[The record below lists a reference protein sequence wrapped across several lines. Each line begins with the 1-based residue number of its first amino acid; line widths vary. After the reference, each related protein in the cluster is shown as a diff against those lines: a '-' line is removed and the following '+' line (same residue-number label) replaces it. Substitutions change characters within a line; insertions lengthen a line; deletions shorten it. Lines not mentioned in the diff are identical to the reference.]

1 MSMNKKIAV
10 LGGGSFGTVLANLSA
25 SNGFETS
32 LWVRDTEQALRINA
46 EGTNTTYHPELKLSD
61 KIIASESLEQC
72 ISGADLI
79 LVATPSAIFE
89 NIVKRL
95 KPLVKDNMHIVSCTK
110 AIAKNPMRTM
120 TEIISHELE
129 TVIGDQFGVLSGPNL
144 AKEIANEKVAGS
156 VIASLN
162 SELKALIKNAIESEK
177 FKIYES
183 ADVKGVEYAG
193 ALKNIYAI
201 CCGIGDKLDVGEN
214 AIGLI
219 ITRSMTEMS
228 KFAVH
233 KGANPITFLGLAG
246 MGDLVATCTSKLS
259 RNFSLGRR
267 LAKGDSLEEA
277 KAAIGQVAEGVRTLE
292 VIYEEAN
299 KNNLPMPL
307 VNALH
312 KIVFENANPN
322 ILMDDLISH
331 PDHLDVEFAGG
342 IGNE

>member
-1 MSMNKKIAV
+1 MNKKIAV

-46 EGTNTTYHPELKLSD
+46 EGANATYHPELKLSD

-120 TEIISHELE
+120 TEIISYELE

-162 SELKALIKNAIESEK
+162 SELKALIKNALESEK

-277 KAAIGQVAEGVRTLE
+277 KASIGQVAEGVRTLE
-292 VIYEEAN
+292 VVYKEAN
-299 KNNLPMPL
+299 DNNLAMPL

>member
-1 MSMNKKIAV
+1 MNKKIAV

-32 LWVRDTEQALRINA
+32 LWVRDSEQALRINA
-46 EGTNTTYHPELKLSD
+46 EGTNTTYHPELKLSE
-61 KIIASESLEQC
+61 KIIASENLEQC
-72 ISGADLI
+72 ISGAHLV

-89 NIVKRL
+89 KIIKRL

-129 TVIGDQFGVLSGPNL
+129 AVIGDKFGVLSGPNL
-144 AKEIANEKVAGS
+144 AKEIANKKVAGS
-156 VIASLN
+156 VIASHN
-162 SELKALIKNAIESEK
+162 TELKALIKKALESER

-292 VIYEEAN
+292 VVYEEAN

-331 PDHLDVEFAGG
+331 PDHLDVEFVGG

>member
-1 MSMNKKIAV
+1 MNKKIAV

-162 SELKALIKNAIESEK
+162 SELKALIKNALESEK

-267 LAKGDSLEEA
+267 LAKGDSLDEA

-292 VIYEEAN
+292 VVYEEAN

>member
-1 MSMNKKIAV
+1 MNKKIAV

-162 SELKALIKNAIESEK
+162 SELKALIKNALESEK

-277 KAAIGQVAEGVRTLE
+277 KASIGQVAEGVRTLE
-292 VIYEEAN
+292 VVYKEAN
-299 KNNLPMPL
+299 DNNLAMPL

-312 KIVFENANPN
+312 KIVFDNADPN
-322 ILMDDLISH
+322 ILMNDLISH
-331 PDHLDVEFAGG
+331 PGHLDVEFAGG

>member
-1 MSMNKKIAV
+1 MNKKIAV

-162 SELKALIKNAIESEK
+162 SGLKALIKNALESEK

-299 KNNLPMPL
+299 KNKLPMPL

>member
-1 MSMNKKIAV
+1 MNKKIAV

-46 EGTNTTYHPELKLSD
+46 EGANATYHPELKLSD

-89 NIVKRL
+89 NIIKRL
-95 KPLVKDNMHIVSCTK
+95 KPLVKNNMHIVSCTK

-129 TVIGDQFGVLSGPNL
+129 ITIGDKFGVLSGPNL

-156 VIASLN
+156 VIASHN
-162 SELKALIKNAIESEK
+162 SELKTLIKNALESQK

-259 RNFSLGRR
+259 RNFSLGTR

-292 VIYEEAN
+292 VVYEEAN

-342 IGNE
+342 I

>member
-1 MSMNKKIAV
+1 MNKKIAV

-156 VIASLN
+156 VIASHN
-162 SELKALIKNAIESEK
+162 SELKVLIKNALESEK

-292 VIYEEAN
+292 VVYEEAN

>member
-1 MSMNKKIAV
+1 MNKKIAV

-46 EGTNTTYHPELKLSD
+46 EGANATYHPELKLSE
-61 KIIASESLEQC
+61 KIIASESLEKC
-72 ISGADLI
+72 ISAADLV

-89 NIVKRL
+89 NIIKRL
-95 KPLVKDNMHIVSCTK
+95 KPLIMDSMHVVSCTK
-110 AIAKNPMRTM
+110 AIAKNPMRSM

-129 TVIGDQFGVLSGPNL
+129 TIIGDKFGVLSGPNL

-156 VIASLN
+156 VIASYN
-162 SELKALIKNAIESEK
+162 AELKAFIKNALESEK

-183 ADVKGVEYAG
+183 TDVKGVEYAG

-233 KGANPITFLGLAG
+233 KGADPITFLGLAG

-267 LAKGDSLEEA
+267 LAKGDSLEVA
-277 KAAIGQVAEGVRTLE
+277 KAAVGQVAEGVRTLE
-292 VIYEEAN
+292 VVYEEA
-299 KNNLPMPL
+299 KNSNLAMPL

-312 KIVFENANPN
+312 KIVFQNANPN
-322 ILMDDLISH
+322 ILMDDLIRH
-331 PDHLDVEFAGG
+331 PDHLDVEFAVGT
-342 IGNE
+342 GNE

>member
-1 MSMNKKIAV
+1 MNKKIAV

-46 EGTNTTYHPELKLSD
+46 EGANATYHPELKLSD

-89 NIVKRL
+89 NIIKRL
-95 KPLVKDNMHIVSCTK
+95 KPLVKNNMHIVSCTK

-129 TVIGDQFGVLSGPNL
+129 ITIGDKFGVLSGPNL

-156 VIASLN
+156 VIASHN
-162 SELKALIKNAIESEK
+162 SELKTLIKNALESDK

-201 CCGIGDKLDVGEN
+201 CCGIGDELEVGEN

-292 VIYEEAN
+292 VVYEEAN

-322 ILMDDLISH
+322 ILMNDLISH

-342 IGNE
+342 I

>member
-1 MSMNKKIAV
+1 MNKKIAV

-46 EGTNTTYHPELKLSD
+46 EGANATYHPELKLSD

-162 SELKALIKNAIESEK
+162 SKLKALIKNALESEK

>member
-1 MSMNKKIAV
+1 MNKKIAV

-144 AKEIANEKVAGS
+144 AKEIANKKVAGS

-162 SELKALIKNAIESEK
+162 SELKALIKNALESEK

-322 ILMDDLISH
+322 ILIDDLISH

-342 IGNE
+342 I

>member
-1 MSMNKKIAV
+1 MNKKIAV

-72 ISGADLI
+72 ISGTDLI

-162 SELKALIKNAIESEK
+162 SELKALIKNALESEK

>member
-1 MSMNKKIAV
+1 MNKKIAV

-46 EGTNTTYHPELKLSD
+46 EGTNTTYHPELRLSE
-61 KIIASESLEQC
+61 KIIASENLEQC

-89 NIVKRL
+89 NIIKRL
-95 KPLVKDNMHIVSCTK
+95 KPLVKNNMHIVSCTK

-129 TVIGDQFGVLSGPNL
+129 AVIGDQFGVLSGPNL

-156 VIASLN
+156 VIASH
-162 SELKALIKNAIESEK
+162 SAELKALIKNALESEK

-292 VIYEEAN
+292 VVYEEAN
-299 KNNLPMPL
+299 NNNLAMPL

>member
-1 MSMNKKIAV
+1 MNKKISV

-25 SNGFETS
+25 SNGFKTS

-72 ISGADLI
+72 ISDTDLI

-89 NIVKRL
+89 NIIKRL
-95 KPLVKDNMHIVSCTK
+95 KPLVNEKMHIVSCTK

-120 TEIISHELE
+120 TEIISHELKA
-129 TVIGDQFGVLSGPNL
+129 VIDDQFGVLSGPNL

-156 VIASLN
+156 VIASHN
-162 SELKALIKNAIESEK
+162 KKLKEFIKNALESDK

-201 CCGIGDKLDVGEN
+201 CCGIGDRLDVGEN

-277 KAAIGQVAEGVRTLE
+277 KAAIGQVAEGVRTLQ
-292 VIYEEAN
+292 VVYEEAN
-299 KNNLPMPL
+299 NNNLAMPL

-322 ILMDDLISH
+322 ILMDDLIGH

>member
-1 MSMNKKIAV
+1 MNKKIAV

-162 SELKALIKNAIESEK
+162 SELKALIKNALESEK

-292 VIYEEAN
+292 VVYEEAN

>member
-1 MSMNKKIAV
+1 MNKKIAV

-72 ISGADLI
+72 ISGADLV

-120 TEIISHELE
+120 TEIISYELE

-156 VIASLN
+156 VIASHN
-162 SELKALIKNAIESEK
+162 AELKAFIKNALESEK

-292 VIYEEAN
+292 VVYEEAN

-331 PDHLDVEFAGG
+331 PDHLDVEFVGG

>member
-1 MSMNKKIAV
+1 MNKKIAV

-144 AKEIANEKVAGS
+144 AKEIANKKVAGS

-162 SELKALIKNAIESEK
+162 SELKALIKNALESEK

-292 VIYEEAN
+292 VIYEEAD

>member
-1 MSMNKKIAV
+1 MNKKIAV

-46 EGTNTTYHPELKLSD
+46 EGANATYHPELKLSE
-61 KIIASESLEQC
+61 KIIASESLEKC
-72 ISGADLI
+72 ISGADLV

-89 NIVKRL
+89 NIIKRL
-95 KPLVKDNMHIVSCTK
+95 KSLIQENMNIVSCTK

-120 TEIISHELE
+120 TEIISDELKA
-129 TVIGDQFGVLSGPNL
+129 VIGNQFGVLSGPNL
-144 AKEIANEKVAGS
+144 AKEIASEKVAGS
-156 VIASLN
+156 VIASHN
-162 SELKALIKNAIESEK
+162 KELKKLIKDALESEK

-183 ADVKGVEYAG
+183 SDVKGVEYAG

-267 LAKGDSLEEA
+267 IAKGDSLEEA

-292 VIYEEAN
+292 VVYEEAN
-299 KNNLPMPL
+299 NNNLAMPL

>member
-1 MSMNKKIAV
+1 MNKKIAV

-46 EGTNTTYHPELKLSD
+46 EGTNTTYHPELKLSE

-89 NIVKRL
+89 NIIKRL
-95 KPLVKDNMHIVSCTK
+95 KPLIQENMNIVSCTK

-120 TEIISHELE
+120 TEIISDELKA
-129 TVIGDQFGVLSGPNL
+129 VIGNQFGVLSGPNL
-144 AKEIANEKVAGS
+144 AKEIASEKVAGS
-156 VIASLN
+156 VIASHN
-162 SELKALIKNAIESEK
+162 EELKKLIKDALESEK

-183 ADVKGVEYAG
+183 SDVKGVEYAG

-292 VIYEEAN
+292 VVYEEAN
-299 KNNLPMPL
+299 NNNLAMPL

>member
-1 MSMNKKIAV
+1 MNKKIAV

-162 SELKALIKNAIESEK
+162 SKLKALIKNALESEK

-219 ITRSMTEMS
+219 MTRSMTEMS

>member
-1 MSMNKKIAV
+1 MNKKIAV

-162 SELKALIKNAIESEK
+162 SELKALIKNALESEK

-183 ADVKGVEYAG
+183 ADVKGIEYAG

>member
-1 MSMNKKIAV
+1 MNKKIAV

-322 ILMDDLISH
+322 ILMDDLVSH

>member
-1 MSMNKKIAV
+1 MNKKIAV

-46 EGTNTTYHPELKLSD
+46 EGANATYHPELKLSE

-72 ISGADLI
+72 ISESDLV
-79 LVATPSAIFE
+79 LVATPSTIFE
-89 NIVKRL
+89 NIIKRL
-95 KPLVKDNMHIVSCTK
+95 KPLVKNNMHIVSCTK

-129 TVIGDQFGVLSGPNL
+129 AVIGDQFGVLSGPNL

-156 VIASLN
+156 VIASH
-162 SELKALIKNAIESEK
+162 SAELKALIKNALESEK

-259 RNFSLGRR
+259 RNFSLGGR

-292 VIYEEAN
+292 VVYEEAN
-299 KNNLPMPL
+299 NNNLGMPL

-342 IGNE
+342 I

>member
-1 MSMNKKIAV
+1 MNKKIAV

-46 EGTNTTYHPELKLSD
+46 EGANATYHPELKLSD
-61 KIIASESLEQC
+61 KIIASESLAQC
-72 ISGADLI
+72 ISGADLV

-95 KPLVKDNMHIVSCTK
+95 KPLVQDNMHIVSCTK

-156 VIASLN
+156 VIASHN
-162 SELKALIKNAIESEK
+162 AELKAFIKNALESEK

-292 VIYEEAN
+292 VVYEEA
-299 KNNLPMPL
+299 KNNNLAMPL

-312 KIVFENANPN
+312 KIVFQNANPN

-331 PDHLDVEFAGG
+331 PDHLDVEFVGG
-342 IGNE
+342 TGNE

>member
-1 MSMNKKIAV
+1 MNKKIAV

-162 SELKALIKNAIESEK
+162 SELKALIKNALESEK

-292 VIYEEAN
+292 VVYKEAN
-299 KNNLPMPL
+299 ENNLAMPL

>member
-1 MSMNKKIAV
+1 MNKKIAV

-156 VIASLN
+156 VIASHN
-162 SELKALIKNAIESEK
+162 AELKALIKNAIESEK

-292 VIYEEAN
+292 VVYEEA
-299 KNNLPMPL
+299 KNNNLAMPL

-312 KIVFENANPN
+312 KIVFQNANPN

-342 IGNE
+342 RGNE

>member
-1 MSMNKKIAV
+1 MNKKIAV

-72 ISGADLI
+72 ISGADLV

-95 KPLVKDNMHIVSCTK
+95 KPLIQDNMHIVSCTK

-156 VIASLN
+156 VIASHN
-162 SELKALIKNAIESEK
+162 AELKALIKNAIESEI

-292 VIYEEAN
+292 VVYEEA
-299 KNNLPMPL
+299 KNNNLAMPL

-312 KIVFENANPN
+312 KIVFQNANPN

-331 PDHLDVEFAGG
+331 PDHLDVEFVGG
-342 IGNE
+342 TGNE

>member
-1 MSMNKKIAV
+1 MNKKIAV

-162 SELKALIKNAIESEK
+162 SELKALIKNALESEK

-322 ILMDDLISH
+322 ILMYDLISH

>member
-1 MSMNKKIAV
+1 MNKKISV

-61 KIIASESLEQC
+61 KIIASESLDQC
-72 ISGADLI
+72 ISGTDLV

-89 NIVKRL
+89 NIIKRL
-95 KPLVKDNMHIVSCTK
+95 KPLVKDKMHIVSCTK

-120 TEIISHELE
+120 TEIISHELKA
-129 TVIGDQFGVLSGPNL
+129 VIGDQFGVLSGPNL

-156 VIASLN
+156 VIASHN
-162 SELKALIKNAIESEK
+162 KKLKEFIKNALESEK

-201 CCGIGDKLDVGEN
+201 CCGIGDRLDVGEN

-277 KAAIGQVAEGVRTLE
+277 KAAIGQVAEGVRTLQ
-292 VIYEEAN
+292 VVYEEAN
-299 KNNLPMPL
+299 NNNLAMPL

-322 ILMDDLISH
+322 ILMDDLIGH

-342 IGNE
+342 IVNE

>member
-1 MSMNKKIAV
+1 MNKKIAV

-79 LVATPSAIFE
+79 LVATPSSIFE

-162 SELKALIKNAIESEK
+162 SELKALIKNALESEK

>member
-1 MSMNKKIAV
+1 MNKKIAV

-46 EGTNTTYHPELKLSD
+46 EGANATYHPELRLSE

-72 ISGADLI
+72 ISEADLV
-79 LVATPSAIFE
+79 LVATPSTIFE
-89 NIVKRL
+89 NIIKRL
-95 KPLVKDNMHIVSCTK
+95 KPLVKNNMHIVSCTK

-162 SELKALIKNAIESEK
+162 SELKALIKNALESEK

-292 VIYEEAN
+292 VVYEEAN

>member
-1 MSMNKKIAV
+1 MSKKIAV

-162 SELKALIKNAIESEK
+162 SELKALIKNALESEK

>member
-1 MSMNKKIAV
+1 MNKKIAV

-162 SELKALIKNAIESEK
+162 SELKALIKNALESEK

-292 VIYEEAN
+292 VVYEEAN
-299 KNNLPMPL
+299 KNNLAMPL

>member
-1 MSMNKKIAV
+1 MNKKIAV

-162 SELKALIKNAIESEK
+162 SELKALIKNALESEK

-267 LAKGDSLEEA
+267 LARGDSLEEA

>member
-1 MSMNKKIAV
+1 MNKKIAV

-120 TEIISHELE
+120 TEIISYELE

-156 VIASLN
+156 VIASHN
-162 SELKALIKNAIESEK
+162 SELKALIKNALESQK

-201 CCGIGDKLDVGEN
+201 CCGIGDELEVGEN

-292 VIYEEAN
+292 VVYEEAN

-342 IGNE
+342 I

>member
-1 MSMNKKIAV
+1 MNKKIAV

-95 KPLVKDNMHIVSCTK
+95 IPLVKDNMHIVSCTK

-129 TVIGDQFGVLSGPNL
+129 AVIGDQFGVLSGPNL
-144 AKEIANEKVAGS
+144 AKEIANKKVAGS

-162 SELKALIKNAIESEK
+162 SELKALIKNALESEK

-292 VIYEEAN
+292 VIYEEAD

>member
-1 MSMNKKIAV
+1 MNKKIAV

-46 EGTNTTYHPELKLSD
+46 EGTNTTYHPELKLSE
-61 KIIASESLEQC
+61 KIIAFESLEQC

-89 NIVKRL
+89 KIIKRL
-95 KPLVKDNMHIVSCTK
+95 KPLVKDEMHIVSCTK

-120 TEIISHELE
+120 TEIISRELE

-156 VIASLN
+156 VIASHN
-162 SELKALIKNAIESEK
+162 AELKALIKNALESEK

-292 VIYEEAN
+292 VVYEEA
-299 KNNLPMPL
+299 KNNNLAMPL

-312 KIVFENANPN
+312 KIVFQNDN
-322 ILMDDLISH
+322 
-331 PDHLDVEFAGG
+331 
-342 IGNE
+342 